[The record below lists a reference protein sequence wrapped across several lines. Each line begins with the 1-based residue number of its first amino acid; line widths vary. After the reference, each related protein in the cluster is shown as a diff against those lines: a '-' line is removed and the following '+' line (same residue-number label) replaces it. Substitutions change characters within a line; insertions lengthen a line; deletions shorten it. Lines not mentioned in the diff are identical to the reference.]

1 MALQFVPATSLYI
14 LSAIVTFTLAV
25 FTWRKKPER
34 GFTWFMVLVCATIWT
49 IGTFLE
55 TIFSD
60 LETKFLVIRTVPYIG
75 ITGTVFFWALFTIIY
90 SRHKYWLNK
99 FTIGGLALVP
109 VTIYLLVLTSNY
121 HPLIWESYWNV
132 EQGGAYLIDT
142 IHGIGFW
149 IWAVYAYLVILL
161 GALLIITA
169 VIRSPRLYQGQAV
182 MLILGALIPLISNLL
197 FLTGLNPIAPLDISP
212 ISFTITGILITIGV
226 VRFRLFNMLPVAHD
240 LVFKGVTSGVIV
252 IDLQGLIIDLNPAA
266 EIILDKS
273 KNELVGQNALSAFPE
288 YDSLIHQYENVW
300 EVKTEVL
307 LGRNNRTY
315 ELQIMPLT
323 NRSGHKVEGRIILL
337 YNITER
343 KRAIAERDRLIGE
356 LDAYAHTVAH
366 DLKTPLSVVMGY
378 SSLIK
383 RIEQDNLSDSSLK
396 LLDTI
401 AQTSKKMGEIIDS
414 LLLLAN
420 INSMDKVEKQ
430 PLSMAEIVGNA
441 WGRVTKKY
449 EDEAIEFIIPEPEA
463 WPTAVGF
470 EPWVEQIWVNYL
482 SNAIKYGGSP
492 PRVEVGFDEPNLKRN
507 GSLPSVRFWVKDN
520 GAGLSTTETEQLFQE
535 FARLDQHKSVGGHG
549 LGLSIVQRIVERLD
563 GKVGIE
569 SELGQG
575 SKFYFTLP
583 LAQAWHTVSTQPPQ
597 SEETPV
603 NQ

>member
-1 MALQFVPATSLYI
+1 MAVQFVPATSLYI

-34 GFTWFMVLVCATIWT
+34 GFTWSMVLVCATIWT

-55 TIFSD
+55 TIFTD
-60 LETKFLVIRTVPYIG
+60 LDTKFLVIRTVPYLG
-75 ITGTVFFWALFTIIY
+75 ITGTVFFWALFAIVY
-90 SRHKYWLNK
+90 SHHKNWLNK
-99 FTIGGLALVP
+99 YTIGLLAFIP
-109 VTIYLLVLTSNY
+109 ATTYLLVFTSNY

-132 EQGGAYLIDT
+132 EKGGTYLIDT

-169 VIRSPRLYQGQAV
+169 VIRSPRLYQGQAAV
-182 MLILGALIPLISNLL
+182 LILGALIPLISNLL
-197 FLTGLNPIAPLDISP
+197 FLTGLNPIAPLDLSP

-226 VRFRLFNMLPVAHD
+226 VRYRLFNMLPVAHD

-252 IDLQGLIIDLNPAA
+252 VDLKGQIIDLNPAA

-273 KNELVGQNALSAFPE
+273 KNDLVGQYALKAFPE
-288 YDSLIHQYENVW
+288 YDSLIQQFENVW
-300 EVKTEVL
+300 DVKTEVL
-307 LGRNNRTY
+307 LGQNNRTY

-323 NRSGHKVEGRIILL
+323 NRSGSKVEGRIILL

-343 KRAIAERDRLIGE
+343 KRAIAERERLIGE

-383 RIEQDNLSDSSLK
+383 RIEQDNLSDTSMK
-396 LLDTI
+396 MLDTI

-414 LLLLAN
+414 LLLLAK
-420 INSMDKVEKQ
+420 INSIDKVEKQ
-430 PLSMAEIVGNA
+430 PLSMATIVDNA
-441 WGRVTKKY
+441 WSRVINKY
-449 EDEAIEFIIPEPEA
+449 EDEEIEFIIPALEE

-470 EPWVEQIWVNYL
+470 EPWVEQVWVNYL

-507 GSLPSVRFWVKDN
+507 GSLPCVRFWVKDN
-520 GAGLSTTETEQLFQE
+520 GAGLSSGESEQLFQE
-535 FARLDQHKSVGGHG
+535 FSRLDQHKSVGGHG

-563 GKVGIE
+563 GKVGIQ

-583 LAQAWHTVSTQPPQ
+583 SAQVWQTVSTQPPQ
-597 SEETPV
+597 VEESLV